1 MKTLIKNITII
12 GLISLVFSGCSA
24 DWLTLNNPNVM
35 TSASY
40 WQTEDQAV
48 AGVNGI
54 YQALT
59 YDGTFLRFAPACLD
73 SRDDITWSPSP
84 WDAFSAVAQF
94 NLLTTNYMPEAMYVG
109 FYDIVKRSNAAIEKL
124 PTATYTHPE
133 VKDRLMGEALFLRGL
148 SYSYLVTFWN
158 HIPLILNTPQQA
170 DDYFNAPVD
179 ASVTWAQVIKDLTE
193 AANLLPATYDEANKG
208 RATKGAA
215 LAYLGKAYLFNK
227 DYTNAAKIFKQII
240 DLNVYGLMANYE
252 DNFTETFENNK
263 ESIFEIQFQRMDQP
277 DLGWVG
283 EPSAS
288 IDKTTARAIT
298 YAPSPFGW
306 GDMAIRKWI
315 FDEYKIEK
323 TKTNTYDPRLYATI
337 TFDYPGCTLYGTKFR
352 EAWPYT
358 GADTTKWANMFFC
371 RKYENVNSGRA
382 NEFDWRSG
390 INERLMRYSD
400 ILLMYSECEM
410 ELGQIPTAAKY
421 IQMVRDRANLPNR
434 ETEFAA
440 MTRNQLFEQ
449 LAHERALEFCLEG
462 HRYDDIIRWGWNKD
476 ASRLVTLKAHDAEWN
491 GYIAGKEYMPIPNI
505 EIQTNPNA
513 VQNPSY

>member
-12 GLISLVFSGCSA
+12 GLISLVFSGCSE
-24 DWLTLNNPNVM
+24 DWLTLSNPNVM

-40 WQTEDQAV
+40 WKTEDQAV

-84 WDAFSAVAQF
+84 LDAFSAVAQF

-158 HIPLILNTPQQA
+158 HIPLILNTPQKA

-193 AANLLPATYDEANKG
+193 AANLLPATYDAANKG

-240 DLNVYGLMANYE
+240 DLNV
-252 DNFTETFENNK
+252 
-263 ESIFEIQFQRMDQP
+263 
-277 DLGWVG
+277 
-283 EPSAS
+283 
-288 IDKTTARAIT
+288 
-298 YAPSPFGW
+298 
-306 GDMAIRKWI
+306 
-315 FDEYKIEK
+315 
-323 TKTNTYDPRLYATI
+323 
-337 TFDYPGCTLYGTKFR
+337 
-352 EAWPYT
+352 
-358 GADTTKWANMFFC
+358 
-371 RKYENVNSGRA
+371 
-382 NEFDWRSG
+382 
-390 INERLMRYSD
+390 
-400 ILLMYSECEM
+400 
-410 ELGQIPTAAKY
+410 
-421 IQMVRDRANLPNR
+421 
-434 ETEFAA
+434 
-440 MTRNQLFEQ
+440 
-449 LAHERALEFCLEG
+449 
-462 HRYDDIIRWGWNKD
+462 
-476 ASRLVTLKAHDAEWN
+476 
-491 GYIAGKEYMPIPNI
+491 
-505 EIQTNPNA
+505 
-513 VQNPSY
+513 